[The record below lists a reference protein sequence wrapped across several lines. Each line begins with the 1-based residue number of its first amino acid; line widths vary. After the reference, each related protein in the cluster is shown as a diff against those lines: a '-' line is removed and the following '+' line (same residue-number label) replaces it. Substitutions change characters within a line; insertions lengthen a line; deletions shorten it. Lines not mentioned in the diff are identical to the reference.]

1 MDEETKRLEEYL
13 KGMGSKGSYE
23 VPNAYFNALEANIL
37 NRLPQHT
44 YSQKAKILPLHWFS
58 AAAILLLCLSVIY
71 TYMQKKEKT
80 GHRLI
85 DNEFVLD
92 QLGRTELN
100 ADLLCE
106 AGWCLELEQL
116 PFMGDSTLRVDD
128 WYFMESDLLIDE
140 L

>member
-1 MDEETKRLEEYL
+1 MC
-13 KGMGSKGSYE
+13 
-23 VPNAYFNALEANIL
+23 VCVC
-37 NRLPQHT
+37 
-44 YSQKAKILPLHWFS
+44 
-58 AAAILLLCLSVIY
+58 LLLVTSLWVGFFQIQSIHLLFVVEGSAYVPDPKTTLQWVIF

>member
-13 KGMGSKGSYE
+13 KGIESKGSFE
-23 VPNAYFNALEANIL
+23 VPDVYFNNLEAKIL
-37 NRLPQHT
+37 NCLPQHHHT
-44 YSQKAKILPLHWFS
+44 KKAKILSQHWFS
-58 AAAILLLCLSVIY
+58 AAAIFLLCLSIIFTY
-71 TYMQKKEKT
+71 TQKEEQK
-80 GHRLI
+80 GYRLI

-116 PFMGDSTLRVDD
+116 PFLGDSTLRVDD
-128 WYFMESDLLIDE
+128 WYFMESDLLIDD